1 MGGYL
6 LQTPNL
12 PAFSVNAK
20 QLFYLIEK
28 GYVEYPSL
36 TKSDINDKN
45 KADTLSRY
53 RNFPP
58 SFCVGD
64 QLILLQD

>member
-12 PAFSVNAK
+12 PAFPVNAK

-45 KADTLSRY
+45 KADMLSRY
-53 RNFPP
+53 RNFPHP
-58 SFCVGD
+58 SALGTN
-64 QLILLQD
+64 